1 MIDAGSPKPP
11 EVKNEH
17 WNFLMANRATE
28 GSKAKSEKMRAISKG
43 KGSKA
48 AQMKAIEKAALIK
61 LVSFIYF
68 FPRKLSLYVLCGLK
82 GITFDTET
90 YMLKRTSYTTYV
102 CFQ

>member
-61 LVSFIYF
+61 LVRFI
-68 FPRKLSLYVLCGLK
+68 
-82 GITFDTET
+82 
-90 YMLKRTSYTTYV
+90 
-102 CFQ
+102 